1 MEAASAWGRYVSS
14 LYFVYQTMTTVGYG
28 DIHAK
33 TALERIFS
41 VWAMVLGSFLFGVL
55 VGSVPTAIEER
66 SQAQHRYQLQERNVK
81 EYLQEHKA
89 PADLRGRILQY
100 YEYRFPDRRF
110 YEIEHLVAQLP
121 RSIQEALAVHLHRD
135 LAGNCLVLQRCSA
148 ATLSDVCLRL
158 RPFFA
163 ARGDVIIHAAS
174 EPDGIYLIR
183 SGLCEVSR
191 GGRVLKR
198 LRPGD
203 IYIYI
208 YIHTHTHT
216 HTHI

>member
-1 MEAASAWGRYVSS
+1 M
-14 LYFVYQTMTTVGYG
+14 
-28 DIHAK
+28 
-33 TALERIFS
+33 
-41 VWAMVLGSFLFGVL
+41 
-55 VGSVPTAIEER
+55 
-66 SQAQHRYQLQERNVK
+66 
-81 EYLQEHKA
+81 
-89 PADLRGRILQY
+89 
-100 YEYRFPDRRF
+100 
-110 YEIEHLVAQLP
+110 
-121 RSIQEALAVHLHRD
+121 
-135 LAGNCLVLQRCSA
+135 LQRCSA

-203 IYIYI
+203 VFGENCLVEPSTCQEPLRV
-208 YIHTHTHT
+208 HTVVALEPMEMRRIFLEDLEILISNHIDMTLTHNLADWPAARKG
-216 HTHI
+216 ILERLCVNPKP

>member
-1 MEAASAWGRYVSS
+1 M
-14 LYFVYQTMTTVGYG
+14 
-28 DIHAK
+28 
-33 TALERIFS
+33 
-41 VWAMVLGSFLFGVL
+41 
-55 VGSVPTAIEER
+55 
-66 SQAQHRYQLQERNVK
+66 
-81 EYLQEHKA
+81 
-89 PADLRGRILQY
+89 
-100 YEYRFPDRRF
+100 
-110 YEIEHLVAQLP
+110 AQLP

-191 GGRVLKR
+191 GGRVLN
-198 LRPGD
+198 L

-208 YIHTHTHT
+208 YA
-216 HTHI
+216 